1 MIPDRATREK
11 SRRTRDSVL
20 AAAERLFAQKGFEGA
35 SMRDITSAAKV
46 NLSVAYYYFEDKED
60 LLLAVI
66 EKYVFPVME
75 KERELLARARAES
88 GRGAIPAR
96 RLVEALILPRMMQ
109 VSETAHQL
117 MALLFVRRGALA
129 QRVISALEKL
139 TGEVRELFREEF
151 RKTFPS
157 LSEHELDFRMA
168 NMEAQLSG
176 WKTFGSFWEG
186 ECSAGKI
193 SREEFFEMFIALLV
207 QMFSAPAVLSPRGG
221 KK

>member
-75 KERELLARARAES
+75 KERELLAKAKAAAGES
-88 GRGAIPAR
+88 GAIPAR

-129 QRVISALEKL
+129 QRVISSLEKL
-139 TGEVRELFREEF
+139 TGEMRALFREEF

-157 LSEHELDFRMA
+157 LPEHELDFRMA

-176 WKTFGSFWEG
+176 WKTFGYFWKE
-186 ECSAGKI
+186 EYSEKI
-193 SREEFFEMFIALLV
+193 SKEEFFEMFIALMV

-221 KK
+221 KE